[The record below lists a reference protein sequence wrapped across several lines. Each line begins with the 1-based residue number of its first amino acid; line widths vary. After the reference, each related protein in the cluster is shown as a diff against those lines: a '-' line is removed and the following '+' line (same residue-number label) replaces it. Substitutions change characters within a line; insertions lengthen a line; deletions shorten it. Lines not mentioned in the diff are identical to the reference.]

1 VFLRFFAGTA
11 GVSATERTQRIDGYA
26 ARRLQ
31 HHLPS
36 PSTKEIFM
44 KVTNHVTRIALAL
57 GLSAASVAF
66 AQTLAS
72 TDIYSTN
79 FQKAN
84 PKSEVMVASKVA
96 PLVAGSTD
104 IYATNFQR
112 LYASRNTTSTGS
124 ATRGETAST
133 DIYFTN
139 FQRRYF

>member
-1 VFLRFFAGTA
+1 V
-11 GVSATERTQRIDGYA
+11 ATTLFDSF
-26 ARRLQ
+26 RRQ
-31 HHLPS
+31 TPS
-36 PSTKEIFM
+36 NFNS
-44 KVTNHVTRIALAL
+44 LL
-57 GLSAASVAF
+57 GLDPTVRLLDVGAGSGWPALY
-66 AQTLAS
+66 LAKIS
-72 TDIYSTN
+72 GCDVTMSDI
-79 FQKAN
+79 
-84 PKSEVMVASKVA
+84 PKVA